1 MKRKSQTLRMPKDC
15 REVQKAMDR
24 ASWDAIEGY
33 RQTGEMVP
41 VLKDGKL
48 KDYIGSA
55 NTWADVLASH
65 FKSETTGEGE
75 AAVTTYTA
83 IPYAWGV
90 TDIDSFE
97 SDHMHQVELSD
108 QSKPLPVRSF
118 QTVAFA
124 SCRPSPAFSMPSQR
138 PTRPFVM

>member
-48 KDYIGSA
+48 A
-55 NTWADVLASH
+55 
-65 FKSETTGEGE
+65 F
-75 AAVTTYTA
+75 VT
-83 IPYAWGV
+83 
-90 TDIDSFE
+90 
-97 SDHMHQVELSD
+97 VEE
-108 QSKPLPVRSF
+108 
-118 QTVAFA
+118 
-124 SCRPSPAFSMPSQR
+124 AFSAR
-138 PTRPFVM
+138 PDCAERKRADAEWRLNNLREQFKAAGVEITPDVWDRLEQDRRQALADDLAWIARGRMCMRAPGKKRSEK

>member
-48 KDYIGSA
+48 A
-55 NTWADVLASH
+55 
-65 FKSETTGEGE
+65 F
-75 AAVTTYTA
+75 VT
-83 IPYAWGV
+83 
-90 TDIDSFE
+90 
-97 SDHMHQVELSD
+97 VEE
-108 QSKPLPVRSF
+108 
-118 QTVAFA
+118 
-124 SCRPSPAFSMPSQR
+124 AFSARPDCAERKRADADWRLNNLREQFKAAGIEITPDVWDRLEQDRRQALADDLAWIARGRATSSPSRSSSQKR
-138 PTRPFVM
+138 SSK